1 MPTQAMNKLGLK
13 RIIAVTSIGTS
24 ETVDNVSW
32 VFKVMRW
39 AFLQDAFR
47 DKNAQEAFLRSTDL
61 DYTIVRPSRL
71 LYAPATGKIAVDETN
86 TVFATQITRAD
97 VAAFCIKLATSNEYA
112 KKAVCINNQ

>member
-24 ETVDNVSW
+24 ETVDNVVW

-47 DKNAQEAFLRSTDL
+47 DKNAQEAF
-61 DYTIVRPSRL
+61 VRPSRL